1 MAAHCSINVPLNVEL
16 YSAEKMTPVEK
27 NILHIDPNTKPV
39 MNGDG
44 ICKLRVR
51 ISECSMGLGNRKFV
65 LHISAATKLGKQID
79 RWPPD
84 GWQLRCLWIYCTL
97 MYRL

>member
-1 MAAHCSINVPLNVEL
+1 MAYMEHDHSITVPLNVEL

-65 LHISAATKLGKQID
+65 LHISAATKLGKLTVCSLAQSE
-79 RWPPD
+79 D
-84 GWQLRCLWIYCTL
+84 G
-97 MYRL
+97 